1 MENRNIA
8 VIDQQAPST
17 MNNGSLLLNGDV
29 MDRMMKIADVM
40 SQGISTVPKHLQGK
54 PSDCLAI
61 VMQAARW
68 GMDPYVVGQKT
79 HVINGTLGY
88 EAQLVSAVLTA
99 TGAIRGRFH
108 YEYRGEKDLMECR
121 VGAVI
126 SGEKD
131 ITWNEWLCVSEVT
144 IKNSPLWKSNP
155 KQQIGYLQVKY
166 WARAYT
172 PWAILGVYT
181 PDELEERVE
190 REINPTQR
198 MTVDEIT
205 SETGILATAQE
216 SATNVDAVADDLRDR
231 IDTASSVDQAKAI
244 RADIESQKALLGT
257 ALYTEL
263 KSKAVKRYYLVDAKN
278 KVEAAINSLPNP
290 GDPEAEALFAK
301 AESTLTSS
309 RRHLGDELYDQFRI
323 TLDDMKPEYVG

>member
-1 MENRNIA
+1 MKNRNIA

-263 KSKAVKRYYLVDAKN
+263 KNKAVKRYYLVDAKN

>member
-244 RADIESQKALLGT
+244 RANIESQKALLGT

-263 KSKAVKRYYLVDAKN
+263 KNKAVKRYYLVDAKN

>member
-263 KSKAVKRYYLVDAKN
+263 KNKAVKRYYLVDAKN

-309 RRHLGDELYDQFRI
+309 HRHLGDELYDQFRI

>member
-40 SQGISTVPKHLQGK
+40 SRGISTVPKHLQGK

-244 RADIESQKALLGT
+244 RADIESQKVLLGT

-263 KSKAVKRYYLVDAKN
+263 KNKAVKRYYLVDAKN

-323 TLDDMKPEYVG
+323 TLDDMKPEYVD

>member
-216 SATNVDAVADDLRDR
+216 SATNVDVVADDLRDH
-231 IDTASSVDQAKAI
+231 IDTASSVGQAKAI

-263 KSKAVKRYYLVDAKN
+263 KNKAVKRYYLVDAKN

>member
-172 PWAILGVYT
+172 PWTILGVYT

-216 SATNVDAVADDLRDR
+216 SATNVDVVADDLRDR

-263 KSKAVKRYYLVDAKN
+263 KNKAVKRYYLVDAKN

>member
-190 REINPTQR
+190 REINPPQR

-263 KSKAVKRYYLVDAKN
+263 KNKAVKRYYLVDAKN

-290 GDPEAEALFAK
+290 EDPEAEALFAK

>member
-121 VGAVI
+121 VGAII

-190 REINPTQR
+190 REINPTPR
-198 MTVDEIT
+198 MTVEEIT

-257 ALYTEL
+257 ALFTEL
-263 KSKAVKRYYLVDAKN
+263 KNKAVKRYYLVDAKN
-278 KVEAAINSLPNP
+278 KVEAAINSLSNP
-290 GDPEAEALFAK
+290 GEPEAAELFAK
-301 AESTLTSS
+301 AEGTLHTAK
-309 RRHLGDELYDQFRI
+309 RHLGDELYDQFRI

>member
-29 MDRMMKIADVM
+29 MDRMMKIADVL

-263 KSKAVKRYYLVDAKN
+263 KNKAVKRYYLVDAKN

>member
-1 MENRNIA
+1 MENKNIA

-29 MDRMMKIADVM
+29 MDRMLKIADVM

-126 SGEKD
+126 SGEND

-198 MTVDEIT
+198 MTVEEIT

-231 IDTASSVDQAKAI
+231 IDAASSVDQAKAI
-244 RADIESQKALLGT
+244 RADIESQKPLLGT

-263 KSKAVKRYYLVDAKN
+263 KNKAVKRYYLVDAKN

-290 GDPEAEALFAK
+290 GEPEAAELFTK
-301 AESTLTSS
+301 AEDTLHTAK
-309 RRHLGDELYDQFRI
+309 RHLGDELYDQFRI

>member
-231 IDTASSVDQAKAI
+231 IDTASSVDRAKAI

-263 KSKAVKRYYLVDAKN
+263 KNKAVKRYYLVDAKN

>member
-1 MENRNIA
+1 
-8 VIDQQAPST
+8 

-40 SQGISTVPKHLQGK
+40 SRGISTVPKHLQGK

-244 RADIESQKALLGT
+244 RADIESQKVLLGT

-263 KSKAVKRYYLVDAKN
+263 KNKAVKRYYLVDAKN

-309 RRHLGDELYDQFRI
+309 RRHLGDELYDQLRI
-323 TLDDMKPEYVG
+323 TLDDMKPEYVD

>member
-190 REINPTQR
+190 REINPTLR

-263 KSKAVKRYYLVDAKN
+263 KNKAVKRYYLVDAKN

-290 GDPEAEALFAK
+290 GDPEAKALFAK

>member
-155 KQQIGYLQVKY
+155 RQQVGYLQVKY

-263 KSKAVKRYYLVDAKN
+263 KNKAVKRYYLVDAKN

>member
-40 SQGISTVPKHLQGK
+40 SKGISTVPKHLQGK

-216 SATNVDAVADDLRDR
+216 SATNVDVVADDLRDR

-263 KSKAVKRYYLVDAKN
+263 KNKAVKRYYLVDAKN

>member
-190 REINPTQR
+190 REINPTHR

-263 KSKAVKRYYLVDAKN
+263 KNKAVKRYYLVDAKN

>member
-1 MENRNIA
+1 MENRNIT

-205 SETGILATAQE
+205 SETGIFATAQE

>member
-1 MENRNIA
+1 
-8 VIDQQAPST
+8 

-155 KQQIGYLQVKY
+155 RQQIGYLQVKY

-263 KSKAVKRYYLVDAKN
+263 KNKAVKRYYLVDAKN

>member
-126 SGEKD
+126 TGEKD

-190 REINPTQR
+190 REINPTLR

-263 KSKAVKRYYLVDAKN
+263 KNKAVKRYYLVDAKN

>member
-1 MENRNIA
+1 MENRNIT

-263 KSKAVKRYYLVDAKN
+263 KSKAVKRYYLVDAKK

>member
-108 YEYRGEKDLMECR
+108 YEYRGEKDVMECR

-181 PDELEERVE
+181 PDELEKRVE

-263 KSKAVKRYYLVDAKN
+263 KNKAVKRYYLVDAKN

>member
-216 SATNVDAVADDLRDR
+216 SATNVDAVADDLRER
-231 IDTASSVDQAKAI
+231 IDTASSVNQAKAI

-263 KSKAVKRYYLVDAKN
+263 KNKAVKRYYLVDAKN

>member
-1 MENRNIA
+1 MENRNIT

-205 SETGILATAQE
+205 SETGILATEQE

-309 RRHLGDELYDQFRI
+309 RRHLDDELYDQFRI

>member
-99 TGAIRGRFH
+99 TGAIWGRFH

-190 REINPTQR
+190 REINPTLR

-263 KSKAVKRYYLVDAKN
+263 KNKAVKRYYLVDAKN

-290 GDPEAEALFAK
+290 GDPEAKALFAK

>member
-88 EAQLVSAVLTA
+88 EAQLVSAVLSA

-198 MTVDEIT
+198 MTVEEIT
-205 SETGILATAQE
+205 RETGILANAQE
-216 SATNVDAVADDLRDR
+216 SASNIDAVADDLRNR
-231 IDTASSVDQAKAI
+231 IDTADSVGQAQAI
-244 RADIESQKALLGT
+244 RADIVSQKVLLGT

-263 KSKAVKRYYLVDAKN
+263 KNKAVKRYYLVDAKN

-290 GDPEAEALFAK
+290 GDPEAKALFAK

>member
-263 KSKAVKRYYLVDAKN
+263 KNKAVKRYYLVDAKN

-290 GDPEAEALFAK
+290 GDSEAEALFAK

>member
-17 MNNGSLLLNGDV
+17 MNNSSLLLNGDV

>member
-216 SATNVDAVADDLRDR
+216 SATNVDVVADDLRDR

-263 KSKAVKRYYLVDAKN
+263 KNKAVKRYYLVDAKN

-309 RRHLGDELYDQFRI
+309 RRHLGDELYEQFRI

>member
-190 REINPTQR
+190 REINPTLR

-263 KSKAVKRYYLVDAKN
+263 KNKAVKRYYLVDAKN

>member
-1 MENRNIA
+1 MENRNIT

-17 MNNGSLLLNGDV
+17 INNGSLLLNGDV

-144 IKNSPLWKSNP
+144 VKNSPLWKSNP

>member
-198 MTVDEIT
+198 MTFDEIT

-216 SATNVDAVADDLRDR
+216 SATNVDVVADDLRDR

-263 KSKAVKRYYLVDAKN
+263 KNKAVKRYYLVDAKN